1 MQRPAIHA
9 CLVASMLASCGS
21 HELPPRQ
28 VDGADARRGRAAME
42 QFDCGVCHAIPGVRG
57 AVGRVGPALR
67 GYAGRPY
74 VAGKFAGDA
83 THLVRWIQ
91 DAPALAP
98 RTAMPALGASEQQA
112 RDMAAYLYTLR

>member
-1 MQRPAIHA
+1 MRASANPATLA
-9 CLVASMLASCGS
+9 ALVLSACGS
-21 HELPPRQ
+21 HQGTVRQ
-28 VDGADARRGRAAME
+28 VEDGDPLRGRRAME
-42 QFDCGVCHAIPGVRG
+42 HFDCGACHAIPGVRG
-57 AVGRVGPALR
+57 ATGRVGPTLH
-67 GYAGRPY
+67 GYAARPY

-83 THLVRWIQ
+83 AHLVRWIQ